1 MDSYICTTCGT
12 QHAPTAQPPAR
23 CAICE
28 DERQYVPESGQ
39 SWTTMAALRRTHRN
53 SWRRHEP
60 GLFGVG
66 SEPSFAIG
74 QRALLVRH
82 PAGNVLWDCITLID
96 AATIDL
102 VNGLGGLR
110 AIAIS
115 HPHYYSGMVEWSHAF
130 GGIPV
135 HLHEDDREWIMRPDP
150 VIKLWSGSTL
160 TLQDGLTLIRC
171 GGHFRGGTV
180 LHWAAG
186 ADNRGAVLTGD
197 IIQLSPDRRSV
208 SFMYSYPNYIPLGA
222 PAVERIVAAVE
233 GFSFD
238 RFYGAWWDRHIDS
251 DAKGVLSRSANRYL
265 AAIQVN
271 TSPRE

>member
-1 MDSYICTTCGT
+1 MDFYICHTCGT
-12 QHAPTAQPPAR
+12 QHAASPQPPAR

-28 DERQYVPESGQ
+28 DERQYVPETGQ
-39 SWTTMAALRRTHRN
+39 VWTTLPALRGTRRN

-60 GLFGVG
+60 GLLGVG
-66 SEPSFAIG
+66 TEPTFAIG
-74 QRALLVRH
+74 QRALLVRQ

-96 AATIDL
+96 DATMDL
-102 VNGLGGLR
+102 VQALGGLT

-135 HLHEDDREWIMRPDP
+135 YLHEDDREWIMRPDA
-150 VIKLWSGSTL
+150 VIRPWSGSTL
-160 TLQDGLTLIRC
+160 TIGEGLTLIHC

-186 ADNRGAVLTGD
+186 ADGKGALLTGD

-208 SFMYSYPNYIPLGA
+208 SFMFSYPNYIPLGA
-222 PAVERIVAAVE
+222 PEVERIVAAVE
-233 GFSFD
+233 PFAFD
-238 RFYGAWWDRHIDS
+238 RFYGAWWDRHIDQ
-251 DAKGVLSRSANRYL
+251 DAKGVLTRSAARYL
-265 AAIQVN
+265 TAIGH
-271 TSPRE
+271 RG